1 MACEAP
7 GSAPPAA
14 APPRARLSVSK
25 DTLSAPGM
33 LFRNPV
39 RVTGEPGPASLRAE
53 AFGSMAGA
61 YSYSYTQEED
71 TGMWAGGTTAGGVV
85 LLPPESDMYEVGY
98 DFAVPGRVYSSC
110 YFVAGPGVRFAAG
123 NPYPNNGSVASGYS
137 WGATASELVFNTHG
151 TTGGVGSNAVK
162 FTSTQ
167 NIAFRS
173 NTNYWGTFDH
183 AITADRTWTFPD
195 ESGTVAL
202 TSALFTGGP
211 FTAGSVIFSAGTLV
225 LAEDNANLF
234 WDDTNN
240 FLGIGTASPAYRLH
254 VVGGTLPTTSNAGA
268 LVVTGTAPSSGGTTY
283 GLLMTLTSAG
293 SHLSSGQYAVGGTL
307 GTGYTGSDP
316 TGCFRAINSMAA
328 STGFNFGYYATVT
341 SGTSTGRFYGVLAFA
356 RTTNASGKQV
366 GGYFGIGA
374 ESIVDTRAALV
385 CANTNQTDPIF
396 LAYDGTTIVVTIA
409 DGGALQLGTA
419 SATTGLFELYHASSA
434 NKTAFQA
441 GNATAAVTYTL
452 PTAAPGVSGYALTST
467 TAGVM
472 SWTSVGTVFGSG
484 TATRVAYWSA
494 ADTLSSSADL
504 YWDNSNVRL
513 GIGTAT
519 PGASLS
525 ILSAATAT
533 IGVRTTAASDSSA
546 ITMDNDTSQNKIT
559 VYSYGSA
566 LGSTFL
572 GVSRNNTVALRAEG
586 TSLTAM
592 LIGTFTADPVVIGT
606 NDTERMRILS
616 TGEFGIGTATPTF
629 KLDVADTALASVRIT
644 SSSTISAGM
653 EWNATGTG
661 GRRYAWLS
669 TANAA
674 DPGGGTFS
682 IYDFTGSAYRLVVN
696 SSGNVGIGT
705 TGPDAKLDVLS
716 TTTQLML
723 THTDGTVNCSFAV
736 SSSGVL
742 TVNPSGTIILF
753 DTVNEFR
760 LNSATGVPQIN
771 LQNNG
776 TSELRLETSSSVVF
790 ITNLTNNDMVFR
802 TNSVE
807 RFRLKAS
814 EVVVNDTQADVD
826 FRVESDTNANLLVC
840 DAGASCVGV
849 GTATFGAT
857 AANVLALTNSVTEPT
872 TSVDLVHL
880 YAFDRAAGAATLAI
894 YQEDAPAA
902 NVLVASTHTVNFRV
916 NGTLYKFLV
925 SNV

>member
-53 AFGSMAGA
+53 AFGSMTGA

-225 LAEDNANLF
+225 LAENNANFFWDNSDNQLSITTGSGPGLYISSSDASSQLLGIRVENLDGNVTSHALIEVKSQGAAGGDAFVRFGGPVGINWYVGFDNSDSDAFKIGDNATVGSNV
-234 WDDTNN
+234 
-240 FLGIGTASPAYRLH
+240 FLRIST
-254 VVGGTLPTTSNAGA
+254 AGA
-268 LVVTGTAPSSGGTTY
+268 F
-283 GLLMTLTSAG
+283 
-293 SHLSSGQYAVGGTL
+293 TL
-307 GTGYTGSDP
+307 GE
-316 TGCFRAINSMAA
+316 A
-328 STGFNFGYYATVT
+328 SLLTATV
-341 SGTSTGRFYGVLAFA
+341 SLA
-356 RTTNASGKQV
+356 
-366 GGYFGIGA
+366 
-374 ESIVDTRAALV
+374 
-385 CANTNQTDPIF
+385 
-396 LAYDGTTIVVTIA
+396 
-409 DGGALQLGTA
+409 
-419 SATTGLFELYHASSA
+419 HASSA
-434 NKTAFQA
+434 FLTSFTA
-441 GNATAAVTYTL
+441 GVATAAVSYTL
-452 PTAAPGVSGYALTST
+452 PTAGPLANGYALTST

-472 SWTSVGTVFGSG
+472 SWTALAPASGWTDSG
-484 TATRVAYWSA
+484 TNVTLTTITDTVTIGTTTVVGILNVQGNNAIVAWNDTSTQASSVIVRNDLGAANQLHVVAMGSTAGGTLLGLTQANGIFIYSA
-494 ADTLSSSADL
+494 GASNTFFALGTSTADPLIFVTNGAERCRFLSSGE
-504 YWDNSNVRL
+504 L
-513 GIGTAT
+513 GIGTT
-519 PGASLS
+519 
-525 ILSAATAT
+525 
-533 IGVRTTAASDSSA
+533 
-546 ITMDNDTSQNKIT
+546 
-559 VYSYGSA
+559 
-566 LGSTFL
+566 
-572 GVSRNNTVALRAEG
+572 
-586 TSLTAM
+586 
-592 LIGTFTADPVVIGT
+592 
-606 NDTERMRILS
+606 
-616 TGEFGIGTATPTF
+616 TPTF
-629 KLDVADTALASVRIT
+629 KLDVSGSAFVDTRLS
-644 SSSTISAGM
+644 SSSTVSAGL
-653 EWNATGTG
+653 EWNATATG

-669 TANAA
+669 TANGA
-674 DPGGGTFS
+674 DPGGGNFAV
-682 IYDFTGSAYRLVVN
+682 YDLTGSAYRLLIT
-696 SSGNVGIGT
+696 SGGNVGIGT
-705 TGPDAKLDVLS
+705 GIGAPDAKLDVLS

-736 SSSGVL
+736 SASGVL
-742 TVNPSGTIILF
+742 TVDPSGTIILF

-826 FRVESDTNANLLVC
+826 FRVEGDSVSHLIFADATATTENLALC
-840 DAGASCVGV
+840 AAAAPNWQTMDRGIFLGDASTAPTGNPASGGFLYSEAGALKWRGSG
-849 GTATFGAT
+849 GTTT
-857 AANVLALTNSVTEPT
+857 TIAAA
-872 TSVDLVHL
+872 
-880 YAFDRAAGAATLAI
+880 
-894 YQEDAPAA
+894 
-902 NVLVASTHTVNFRV
+902 
-916 NGTLYKFLV
+916 
-925 SNV
+925 